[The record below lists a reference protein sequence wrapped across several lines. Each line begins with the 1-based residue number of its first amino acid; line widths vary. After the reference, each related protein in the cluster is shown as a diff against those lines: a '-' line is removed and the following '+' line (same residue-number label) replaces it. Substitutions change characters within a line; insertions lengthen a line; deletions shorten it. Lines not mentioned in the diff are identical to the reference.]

1 MSGHSHWSSIK
12 HKKGAADAKRGKIF
26 SKLAKAITS
35 AARQG
40 GGNLEMNIKLQYA
53 VDKAK
58 AENMPKDNIER
69 AILKG
74 TGELSGDTEL
84 FECIYEGYGP
94 GGVAIMIEI
103 LTDNKNRT
111 APEIRKMFEKSGGN
125 LGEPGCVSWMFQKKG
140 MITVN
145 INDIEEDRL
154 MTFVLDAGGEDLQV
168 VGDEYQITCD
178 TKDLNNIKNALQKEG
193 INLISAEISM
203 IPTSFIG
210 LNETTG
216 RKVISLAEA
225 LENHDDVQNVYANF
239 ELPEGLLEQLQVSK
253 S

>member
-26 SKLAKAITS
+26 SKLARAITS

-168 VGDEYQITCD
+168 VGDEYQIICD
-178 TKDLNNIKNALQKEG
+178 TKDLNNIRNALQKEG
-193 INLISAEISM
+193 INLVSAEISM

>member
-35 AARQG
+35 TARQG

-145 INDIEEDRL
+145 VDDIEEDRL

-193 INLISAEISM
+193 INLVSAEISM
-203 IPTSFIG
+203 VPTSFIE

>member
-53 VDKAK
+53 IDKAK

-74 TGELSGDTEL
+74 TGGLGGDSEL
-84 FECIYEGYGP
+84 FECIYEGYGSN
-94 GGVAIMIEI
+94 GVAIMIEI

-111 APEIRKMFEKSGGN
+111 ASEIRKIFERFGGN

-140 MITVN
+140 MIT
-145 INDIEEDRL
+145 INVDDIEEDKL

-178 TKDLNNIKNALQKEG
+178 TKDFNNIKDALQKEG
-193 INLISAEISM
+193 INLASAEVSM
-203 IPTSFIG
+203 IPNSFIE

-216 RKVISLAEA
+216 RNVISLMEA

-239 ELPEGLLEQLQVSK
+239 DLPKDLLEQLQVSK

>member
-12 HKKGAADAKRGKIF
+12 HKKGTADAKRGKIF

-74 TGELSGDTEL
+74 TGELGGDTEL

-94 GGVAIMIEI
+94 GGVAIMIEV

-111 APEIRKMFEKSGGN
+111 APEIRKMFERFGGN

-145 INDIEEDRL
+145 VDGIEEDRL

-178 TKDLNNIKNALQKEG
+178 TKDLNNIKNTLQREG
-193 INLISAEISM
+193 INLVSAEISM
-203 IPTSFIG
+203 IPNSFIE

-239 ELPEGLLEQLQVSK
+239 ELPKDLLEQLQVSK

>member
-26 SKLAKAITS
+26 SKLARAITS

-74 TGELSGDTEL
+74 TGELGGDTEL

-145 INDIEEDRL
+145 VDDIEEDRL

-193 INLISAEISM
+193 INLVSAEISM
-203 IPTSFIG
+203 VPTSFIE

>member
-1 MSGHSHWSSIK
+1 
-12 HKKGAADAKRGKIF
+12 
-26 SKLAKAITS
+26 
-35 AARQG
+35 
-40 GGNLEMNIKLQYA
+40 MNIKLQYA

>member
-26 SKLAKAITS
+26 SKLARAITS

-168 VGDEYQITCD
+168 VGDEYQIICD
-178 TKDLNNIKNALQKEG
+178 TKDLNNIRNALQKEG
-193 INLISAEISM
+193 INLVSAEISM
-203 IPTSFIG
+203 IPTSFIE

-225 LENHDDVQNVYANF
+225 LENHDDVQSVYANF
-239 ELPEGLLEQLQVSK
+239 ELPKDLLEQLQVSK

>member
-40 GGNLEMNIKLQYA
+40 GGNPEMNIKLQYA
-53 VDKAK
+53 IDKAK
-58 AENMPKDNIER
+58 AENVPKDNIER

-74 TGELSGDTEL
+74 TGELGGDSEL
-84 FECIYEGYGP
+84 FECIYEGYGSN
-94 GGVAIMIEI
+94 GVAIMIEI

-111 APEIRKMFEKSGGN
+111 ASEIRKIFERFGGN

-145 INDIEEDRL
+145 VDGIEEDRL

-178 TKDLNNIKNALQKEG
+178 TKDLNNIKNMLQKEG
-193 INLISAEISM
+193 INLVSAEISM
-203 IPTSFIG
+203 IPTSFIE

-239 ELPEGLLEQLQVSK
+239 ELPKDLLEQLQVSK

>member
-145 INDIEEDRL
+145 VDDIEEDRL

-168 VGDEYQITCD
+168 VGEEYQIICD
-178 TKDLNNIKNALQKEG
+178 TKDLNNIRNALQKEG
-193 INLISAEISM
+193 INLVSAEISM
-203 IPTSFIG
+203 VPTSFIE

>member
-26 SKLAKAITS
+26 SKLARAITS

-168 VGDEYQITCD
+168 VGDEYQIICD
-178 TKDLNNIKNALQKEG
+178 TKDLNNIRNALQKEG
-193 INLISAEISM
+193 INLVSAEISM
-203 IPTSFIG
+203 IPTSFIE

-239 ELPEGLLEQLQVSK
+239 ELPEDLLEQLQVSK

>member
-53 VDKAK
+53 IDKAK

-74 TGELSGDTEL
+74 TGELGGDSEL
-84 FECIYEGYGP
+84 FECIYEGYGSN
-94 GGVAIMIEI
+94 GVAIMIEI

-111 APEIRKMFEKSGGN
+111 ASEIRKIFERFGGN

-140 MITVN
+140 MIT
-145 INDIEEDRL
+145 INVDDIEEDKL

-178 TKDLNNIKNALQKEG
+178 TKDFNNIKDALQKEG
-193 INLISAEISM
+193 INLASAEVSM
-203 IPTSFIG
+203 IPNSFIE

-216 RKVISLAEA
+216 RNVISLMEA

-239 ELPEGLLEQLQVSK
+239 DLPKDLLEQLQVSK

>member
-1 MSGHSHWSSIK
+1 MSRHSHWSSIK

-74 TGELSGDTEL
+74 TGELGGDTEL

-94 GGVAIMIEI
+94 GGVAIMIEV

-111 APEIRKMFEKSGGN
+111 APEIRKMFERFGGN

-145 INDIEEDRL
+145 VDGIEEDRL
-154 MTFVLDAGGEDLQV
+154 LTFVLDAGGEDLQV

-178 TKDLNNIKNALQKEG
+178 TKDFNNIKNALQKEG
-193 INLISAEISM
+193 INLASAEVSM
-203 IPTSFIG
+203 IPNSFIE
-210 LNETTG
+210 LNEKTG

-239 ELPEGLLEQLQVSK
+239 ELPKDLLEQLQVSK

>member
-94 GGVAIMIEI
+94 GGAAIMIEI

-145 INDIEEDRL
+145 VDGIEEDRL

-193 INLISAEISM
+193 INLVSAEISM
-203 IPTSFIG
+203 VPTSFIE

>member
-12 HKKGAADAKRGKIF
+12 HKKGAADAKRGKVF
-26 SKLAKAITS
+26 SKLARAITS

-74 TGELSGDTEL
+74 MGELSGDTEL

-94 GGVAIMIEI
+94 DGVAIMIEI

-111 APEIRKMFEKSGGN
+111 APEIKKMFERFGGN

-145 INDIEEDRL
+145 VDAIEEDRL

-178 TKDLNNIKNALQKEG
+178 TQDLNNIKNTLQKEG
-193 INLISAEISM
+193 INLVSSEISM
-203 IPTSFIG
+203 IPNSFIK

>member
-26 SKLAKAITS
+26 SKLARAITS

-74 TGELSGDTEL
+74 TGDLGGDTEL

-94 GGVAIMIEI
+94 GGVAIMIEV

-111 APEIRKMFEKSGGN
+111 APEIRKMFERFGGN

-145 INDIEEDRL
+145 VDGIEEDRL

-178 TKDLNNIKNALQKEG
+178 TKDLNNIKNTLQREG
-193 INLISAEISM
+193 INLVSAEISM
-203 IPTSFIG
+203 IPNSFIE
-210 LNETTG
+210 LNEKTG

-239 ELPEGLLEQLQVSK
+239 ELPKDLLEQLQVSK

>member
-26 SKLAKAITS
+26 SKLARAITS

-94 GGVAIMIEI
+94 GGVAIMIEV

-111 APEIRKMFEKSGGN
+111 APEIRKMFERFGGN

-145 INDIEEDRL
+145 VDGIEEDRL

-168 VGDEYQITCD
+168 VGDEYQVTCD
-178 TKDLNNIKNALQKEG
+178 MKDLNNIKNTLQREG
-193 INLISAEISM
+193 INLVSAEISM
-203 IPTSFIG
+203 IPNSFIE

-239 ELPEGLLEQLQVSK
+239 ELPKDLLEQLQVSK

>member
-94 GGVAIMIEI
+94 DGVAIMIEI

-111 APEIRKMFEKSGGN
+111 APEIRKMFERFGGN

-145 INDIEEDRL
+145 VDGIEEDRL

-178 TKDLNNIKNALQKEG
+178 TKDLNNIKNTLQKEG
-193 INLISAEISM
+193 INLVSAEISM
-203 IPTSFIG
+203 IPTSFIE

-239 ELPEGLLEQLQVSK
+239 ELPKDLLEQLQVSE

>member
-12 HKKGAADAKRGKIF
+12 HKKGAADARRGKIF

-53 VDKAK
+53 VDRAK

-74 TGELSGDTEL
+74 TGELSGGTEL

-193 INLISAEISM
+193 INLVSEEISM
-203 IPTSFIG
+203 IPTSFIA

-239 ELPEGLLEQLQVSK
+239 ELPDGLLEQLQVSK

>member
-26 SKLAKAITS
+26 SKLARAITS

-94 GGVAIMIEI
+94 GGVAMMIEI

-203 IPTSFIG
+203 IPTSFIE
-210 LNETTG
+210 LNEITG

>member
-168 VGDEYQITCD
+168 VGDEYQIICD
-178 TKDLNNIKNALQKEG
+178 TKDLNNIRNALQKEG
-193 INLISAEISM
+193 INLVSAEISM
-203 IPTSFIG
+203 IPTSFIE

-225 LENHDDVQNVYANF
+225 LENHDDVQSVYANF
-239 ELPEGLLEQLQVSK
+239 ELPKDLLEQLQVSK

>member
-1 MSGHSHWSSIK
+1 MAGHSHWASIK
-12 HKKGAADAKRGKIF
+12 HKKGAADAKKGKKF

-40 GGNLEMNIKLQYA
+40 GGNPEMNIKLQYA
-53 VDKAK
+53 IDKAK
-58 AENMPKDNIER
+58 AENVPKDNIER

-74 TGELSGDTEL
+74 TGELGGDSEL
-84 FECIYEGYGP
+84 FECIYEGYGSN
-94 GGVAIMIEI
+94 GVAIMIEI

-111 APEIRKMFEKSGGN
+111 ASEIRKIFERFGGN
-125 LGEPGCVSWMFQKKG
+125 LGESGCVSWMFQKKG
-140 MITVN
+140 MIT
-145 INDIEEDRL
+145 INVDDIEEDKL

-178 TKDLNNIKNALQKEG
+178 TKDFNNIKNALQKDG
-193 INLISAEISM
+193 INLASAEVSM
-203 IPTSFIG
+203 IPNSFIE

-216 RKVISLAEA
+216 RNVISLMEA

-239 ELPEGLLEQLQVSK
+239 ELPKDLLEELQVSK
-253 S
+253 N

>member
-40 GGNLEMNIKLQYA
+40 GGNPEMNIKLQYA
-53 VDKAK
+53 IDKAK
-58 AENMPKDNIER
+58 AENVPKDNIER

-74 TGELSGDTEL
+74 TGELGGGSEL
-84 FECIYEGYGP
+84 FECIYEGYGSN
-94 GGVAIMIEI
+94 GIAIMIEI

-111 APEIRKMFEKSGGN
+111 ASEIRKIFERFGGN
-125 LGEPGCVSWMFQKKG
+125 LGESGCVSWMFQKKG
-140 MITVN
+140 MIT
-145 INDIEEDRL
+145 INVDDIEEDKL

-168 VGDEYQITCD
+168 VDDEYQITCD
-178 TKDLNNIKNALQKEG
+178 TKDFNNIKNALQKEG
-193 INLISAEISM
+193 INLASAEVSM
-203 IPTSFIG
+203 IPNNFIE

-216 RKVISLAEA
+216 RNVISLMEA
-225 LENHDDVQNVYANF
+225 LENHDDVQNVYANL
-239 ELPEGLLEQLQVSK
+239 ELPKGLLEQMQVSK
-253 S
+253 N

>member
-26 SKLAKAITS
+26 SKLARAITS

-74 TGELSGDTEL
+74 TGELGGDTEL

-94 GGVAIMIEI
+94 DGVAIMIEI

-145 INDIEEDRL
+145 VDDIEEDRL

-178 TKDLNNIKNALQKEG
+178 TKDLNNIKNVLQKEG
-193 INLISAEISM
+193 INLVSAEISM
-203 IPTSFIG
+203 IPTSFIE

-239 ELPEGLLEQLQVSK
+239 ELPKDLLEQLQVSK